1 MRFTFVDKVLDL
13 QPGVKITTIK
23 TLSLAEEYL
32 ADHFPRFPVMPGV
45 LMVESMTHAGAWLVR
60 VSEDFAHSMV
70 LLKEARNVRFGRF
83 VAPGQVLTVTA
94 EILKQSGR
102 EVQLKAQGFLGD
114 DVAVSARL
122 VLERFNLAESEP
134 ARGITDLLVK
144 RQPARAVVAVVSA
157 GRHRSGL
164 RNRDVRQRKPAG
176 LEDTGEIRTMRR
188 RAAGSQGGKR
198 CIGYPDLLVSI
209 QGPK

>member
-1 MRFTFVDKVLDL
+1 MRFNLIDRIDGWELGKSLRATKF
-13 QPGVKITTIK
+13 
-23 TLSLAEEYL
+23 LSLAEEYL

-94 EILKQSGR
+94 EILKQTGR
-102 EVQLKAQGFLGD
+102 EVQLKTQGYLGD

-134 ARGITDLLVK
+134 GREITDLLVK
-144 RQPARAVVAVVSA
+144 RQ
-157 GRHRSGL
+157 L
-164 RNRDVRQRKPAG
+164 RE
-176 LEDTGEIRTMRR
+176 LWT
-188 RAAGSQGGKR
+188 
-198 CIGYPDLLVSI
+198 LLY
-209 QGPK
+209 

>member
-70 LLKEARNVRFGRF
+70 LLKEARNVRFGKF

-94 EILKQSGR
+94 EILKESGR
-102 EVQLKAQGFLGD
+102 EVQLKTQGFLGE

-122 VLERFNLAESEP
+122 VLERFNLAEADPSREV
-134 ARGITDLLVK
+134 TDMLVK
-144 RQPARAVVAVVSA
+144 RHLRELWSLLYQPATAAAASEN
-157 GRHRSGL
+157 G
-164 RNRDVRQRKPAG
+164 
-176 LEDTGEIRTMRR
+176 MRL
-188 RAAGSQGGKR
+188 
-198 CIGYPDLLVSI
+198 P
-209 QGPK
+209 